1 MITYGDEG
9 MSSVICLSHSDAL
22 PTVLPVNWMLRDGL
36 ATKRIYAHVRNSKP
50 NPMEGGGFGKGQYD
64 GQRVL
69 ILSGEQEDKIEVH
82 VKDRSVTMPAKFLFP
97 QRPTA
102 RGQEVVVVNGDRV
115 GEVYMTRK
123 PKPDGSFPL
132 GRLGFSG
139 PPSCIME
146 SNRLARCDPK

>member
-1 MITYGDEG
+1 M
-9 MSSVICLSHSDAL
+9 
-22 PTVLPVNWMLRDGL
+22 PTSAI
-36 ATKRIYAHVRNSKP
+36 ATQIPRKG
-50 NPMEGGGFGKGQYD
+50 EGFGKGQYNN
-64 GQRVL
+64 QRVL

-82 VKDRSVTMPAKFLFP
+82 IRYRSGKMPAKFLFP

-102 RGQEVVVVNGDRV
+102 RGQEVVVISGNRV

-146 SNRLARCDPK
+146 PKRLARCDPK